1 MFLTGTFSYL
11 TMVLL
16 KWILVLFLVFCF
28 PFMGL
33 TQNHKLV
40 GIVVEAKKNPIFAA
54 NVYLSDLRHVT
65 ITDLDGRFELSIDQI
80 FPEDTLVVS
89 FVGYQKS
96 TIKLSELDFR
106 EFHEFL
112 LLEDIISFE
121 AVEVIGK
128 NPISE
133 SSSISKLERLE
144 IYGIPIAAGD
154 PLKAVT
160 ALASSTDTDET
171 ANPSL
176 RGSSTDRSIVT
187 LNGVPVLNPVRNS
200 QISGIGN
207 FSLFNTE
214 IISEQYIYASNPPLT
229 YGNSTAGL
237 VEIKTPHEV
246 SANQTQFSVG
256 LANLGLFL
264 TRKVKDN
271 SFIQAYSN
279 YQFNDIFTLVNK
291 ESMDKLNSFGNYDAG
306 YNLKIRIN
314 DKLTLNS
321 FTYCISEFYNMES
334 EQFSF
339 VDNSIADNKRVF
351 TINNLILT
359 TNKGILNLNS
369 GYDIS
374 NSNYKYGIIKSSKRN
389 NILYSSIDYKWFLHS
404 NSVLQF
410 GTSYTHSRYSFRDT
424 IPKLYFLLTPESPNF
439 SVDTSL
445 YNNNFESYF
454 FSKWQLSN
462 KMVLSS
468 GIRSNLP
475 IGDQKHYISFQS
487 GLRYDVSINS
497 SFLFSFGK
505 YNNYSIPNYSLYK
518 YRLLNSKHLAL
529 DYSFNTNKMLI
540 NAAVYYKDDSGE
552 NTPQDALEGLV
563 IYDKLEYFGLELSV
577 ERDFYRYFKLYL
589 ANTFLN
595 QTLFYDGE
603 EYTGSKSLKYFIKT
617 SLNYN
622 NPKLFNLSLTYITR
636 PGLYYTNIIGAEY
649 ISEYDMLFPV
659 YGVYNND
666 QYNNYNNLS
675 LSINR
680 YFRLNN
686 SAVIAFAS
694 ISNILNFHNERT
706 SIYNNDFSFSY
717 FDFYQK
723 RTIYFGAIFRF

>member
-1 MFLTGTFSYL
+1 
-11 TMVLL
+11 MVLL

-40 GIVVEAKKNPIFAA
+40 GKVVDAKKSPIFAA

-65 ITDLDGRFELSIDQI
+65 ITGLDGRFKLSIDQI

-96 TIKLSELDFR
+96 TIKLSELDFN
-106 EFHEFL
+106 ESHEFL
-112 LLEDIISFE
+112 LLEDLTSLE
-121 AVEVIGK
+121 SVTVIGR

-133 SSSISKLERLE
+133 SYSISKLERLE

-176 RGSSTDRSIVT
+176 RGSSADRSIVT

-229 YGNSTAGL
+229 YGNSTGGL
-237 VEIKTPHEV
+237 VEIKTSHDV
-246 SANQTQFSVG
+246 SANQTQFSAG

-264 TRKVKDN
+264 TRKITDN

-279 YQFNDIFTLVNK
+279 YQFHDIFTKANK
-291 ESMDKLNSFGNYDAG
+291 ESMGKLNSFGNYDFG

-321 FTYCISEFYNMES
+321 FTYGINEFYNMES

-359 TNKGILNLNS
+359 TTKGILSLNS

-389 NILYSSIDYKWFLHS
+389 NISYNSIDYKWFLHS
-404 NSVLQF
+404 NIVLQF

-424 IPKLYFLLTPESPNF
+424 IPKFYFSLSPVSPSF
-439 SVDTSL
+439 SADTCL
-445 YNNNFESYF
+445 YNNNLESYF

-468 GIRSNLP
+468 GFRSNLP
-475 IGDQKHYISFQS
+475 INDQKHYISFQT
-487 GLRYDVSINS
+487 GLRYDVSIKS

-505 YNNYSIPNYSLYK
+505 YHNYSTPNYSLYK
-518 YRLLNSKHLAL
+518 YRLLNSNHLAL
-529 DYSFNTNKMLI
+529 DYSFKKNGMLV
-540 NAAVYYKDDSGE
+540 NAAIYYKTDRGE
-552 NTPQDALEGLV
+552 STPQDALEGLV
-563 IYDKLEYFGLELSV
+563 LFDKLEHFGLEFSV
-577 ERDFYRYFKLYL
+577 ERDFYKYFKLYL
-589 ANTFLN
+589 ANTFLE

-603 EYTGSKSLKYFIKT
+603 EYTGSKSLKYFIKS
-617 SLNYN
+617 SLSYN
-622 NPKLFNLSLTYITR
+622 NPKLFNLSLSYITR
-636 PGLYYTNIIGAEY
+636 PGLYYTNIIGSEFNP
-649 ISEYDMLFPV
+649 EYDMNLPV
-659 YGVYNND
+659 YGIYNND
-666 QYNNYNNLS
+666 QYNNYNNIS
-675 LSINR
+675 ISINR
-680 YFRLNN
+680 FFRINK

-694 ISNILNFHNERT
+694 ISNILNTHNERMA
-706 SIYNNDFSFSY
+706 IYNNDFSFSN

>member
-1 MFLTGTFSYL
+1 
-11 TMVLL
+11 MVLL
-16 KWILVLFLVFCF
+16 KWIFFFFLVFCF

-40 GIVVEAKKNPIFAA
+40 GKVVDSKKSPIFAA
-54 NVYLSDLRHVT
+54 NVYLSDLRHVA

-80 FPEDTLVVS
+80 FSEDTLVVS
-89 FVGYQKS
+89 FVGYQKI
-96 TIKLSELDFR
+96 TIKLSELDFN
-106 EFHEFL
+106 ESHEFL
-112 LLEDIISFE
+112 LLEDLTSLE
-121 AVEVIGK
+121 SVTVIGR

-133 SSSISKLERLE
+133 SYSISKLERLE

-176 RGSSTDRSIVT
+176 RGSSADRSIVT

-229 YGNSTAGL
+229 YGNSTGGL
-237 VEIKTPHEV
+237 VEIKTTHDVYE
-246 SANQTQFSVG
+246 NHTQFSAG

-264 TRKVKDN
+264 TRKIEDN
-271 SFIQAYSN
+271 SFIQVYSN
-279 YQFNDIFTLVNK
+279 YQFNDLFTMVNK
-291 ESMDKLNSFGNYDAG
+291 GSMDKLNSFGNYDVG
-306 YNLKIRIN
+306 YNLKIRLN
-314 DKLTLNS
+314 DKLTFNS
-321 FTYCISEFYNMES
+321 FTYGINEFYNMES

-359 TNKGILNLNS
+359 SPKGILSLNS
-369 GYDIS
+369 GYDIAS
-374 NSNYKYGIIKSSKRN
+374 SNYKYGIIKSSKRN
-389 NILYSSIDYKWFLHS
+389 NISYTSIDYKWFFHS
-404 NSVLQF
+404 DIVLQF
-410 GTSYTHSRYSFRDT
+410 GTSYTHSRYTFRDT
-424 IPKLYFLLTPESPNF
+424 IPKFYFLLAQDSPYF
-439 SVDTSL
+439 STDTTLS
-445 YNNNFESYF
+445 NNNLESYF
-454 FSKWQLSN
+454 FSKWQINN
-462 KMVLSS
+462 KIVLSS
-468 GIRSNLP
+468 GVRSNLP
-475 IGDQKHYISFQS
+475 INNQKQYLSFQL
-487 GLRYDVSINS
+487 GLRYNIKPNS
-497 SFLFSFGK
+497 SFLLSFGK
-505 YNNYSIPNYSLYK
+505 YHNYSIPNYSLYK
-518 YRLLNSKHLAL
+518 YRLLNSNHLAL
-529 DYSFNTNKMLI
+529 DYSFRTNRMLI
-540 NAAVYYKDDSGE
+540 NTAIYYKNDSGE

-563 IYDKLEYFGLELSV
+563 VYDKLEHFGLELSV

-617 SLNYN
+617 SLSYN

-636 PGLYYTNIIGAEY
+636 PGLYYTNIIGSEY
-649 ISEYDMLFPV
+649 IPEYDMLTPV
-659 YGVYNND
+659 YGIYNNE
-666 QYNNYNNLS
+666 QYNNYNNFS

-686 SAVIAFAS
+686 SAVIAFAT
-694 ISNILNFHNERT
+694 ISNILNAHNERM
-706 SIYNNDFSFSY
+706 SIYNNDFSFSN

-723 RTIYFGAIFRF
+723 RTTYFGAIFRF

>member
-1 MFLTGTFSYL
+1 ME
-11 TMVLL
+11 LL
-16 KWILVLFLVFCF
+16 KWILVFVLVFCF

-40 GIVVEAKKNPIFAA
+40 GKVVDAKKSPIFAA
-54 NVYLSDLRHVT
+54 NVYLFDLRHVT

-96 TIKLSELDFR
+96 TIKLSELDFN
-106 EFHEFL
+106 ESHEFL
-112 LLEDIISFE
+112 LLEDLTSLE
-121 AVEVIGK
+121 SVTVIGR

-133 SSSISKLERLE
+133 SYSISKLERLE

-176 RGSSTDRSIVT
+176 RGSSADRSIVT

-229 YGNSTAGL
+229 YGNSTGGL
-237 VEIKTPHEV
+237 VEIKTSHDIYE
-246 SANQTQFSVG
+246 NQTQFSVG

-264 TRKVKDN
+264 TKKIKDN
-271 SFIQAYSN
+271 SFIQAYGN
-279 YQFNDIFTLVNK
+279 YQFNDLFTMVNK
-291 ESMDKLNSFGNYDAG
+291 ESMGKLNSFGNYDVG

-314 DKLTLNS
+314 DKLSFNS
-321 FTYCISEFYNMES
+321 FTYGINEFYNMAS

-339 VDNSIADNKRVF
+339 VDNSIADNKRGF
-351 TINNLILT
+351 SINNLILT
-359 TNKGILNLNS
+359 TPKGILSLNS
-369 GYDIS
+369 GYDIAS
-374 NSNYKYGIIKSSKRN
+374 SNYKYGIIKSSKRN
-389 NILYSSIDYKWFLHS
+389 NISYTSIDYKWFLHS
-404 NSVLQF
+404 DIVLQF

-424 IPKLYFLLTPESPNF
+424 IPKFYFSLTPDSPYF
-439 SVDTSL
+439 STDTTLS
-445 YNNNFESYF
+445 NNNLESYF
-454 FSKWQLSN
+454 FSKWQINN
-462 KMVLSS
+462 KLVLSS
-468 GIRSNLP
+468 GVRSNLP
-475 IGDQKHYISFQS
+475 LNNQKQYLSFQL
-487 GLRYDVSINS
+487 GLRYDIKPNS
-497 SFLFSFGK
+497 SFLLSFGK
-505 YNNYSIPNYSLYK
+505 YHNYSIPNYSLYK
-518 YRLLNSKHLAL
+518 YRLLSSNHLAL
-529 DYSFNTNKMLI
+529 DYSFKTNRMLI
-540 NAAVYYKDDSGE
+540 NTAIYYKNDSGE

-563 IYDKLEYFGLELSV
+563 IYDKLEHFGLELSV
-577 ERDFYRYFKLYL
+577 ERDLYRYFKLYL

-603 EYTGSKSLKYFIKT
+603 KYTGSKSLKYFIKT
-617 SLNYN
+617 SLSYN

-636 PGLYYTNIIGAEY
+636 PGLYYTSIIGSEY
-649 ISEYDMLFPV
+649 ISEYDMLSPV
-659 YGVYNND
+659 YGIFNND
-666 QYNNYNNLS
+666 QYNNYKNFS

-694 ISNILNFHNERT
+694 ISNILNTHNERMT
-706 SIYNNDFSFSY
+706 IYNNDFSFSN
-717 FDFYQK
+717 FDYYQK

>member
-1 MFLTGTFSYL
+1 
-11 TMVLL
+11 MVLL
-16 KWILVLFLVFCF
+16 KWFFIFFLVFCF

-40 GIVVEAKKNPIFAA
+40 GKVVDAKKSPIFAA

-80 FPEDTLVVS
+80 SPEDTLVVS

-96 TIKLSELDFR
+96 TIKLSELDFN
-106 EFHEFL
+106 ESHEFL
-112 LLEDIISFE
+112 LFEDLTSLES
-121 AVEVIGK
+121 VTVIGR

-133 SSSISKLERLE
+133 SYSISKLERLE

-176 RGSSTDRSIVT
+176 RGSSADRSIVT

-229 YGNSTAGL
+229 YGNSTGGL
-237 VEIKTPHEV
+237 VEIKTSHDVYE
-246 SANQTQFSVG
+246 NQTQFSAG

-264 TRKVKDN
+264 TRKIKDN

-279 YQFNDIFTLVNK
+279 YQFNDLFTMVNK
-291 ESMDKLNSFGNYDAG
+291 ESMGKLNSFGNYDVG

-314 DKLTLNS
+314 DKLSFNS
-321 FTYCISEFYNMES
+321 FSYGINEFYNMES

-359 TNKGILNLNS
+359 TPKGILSLNS
-369 GYDIS
+369 GYDIAS
-374 NSNYKYGIIKSSKRN
+374 SNYKYGIIKSSKKN
-389 NILYSSIDYKWFLHS
+389 NISYTSIDYKWLLHS
-404 NSVLQF
+404 DIVLQF

-424 IPKLYFLLTPESPNF
+424 IPKFYFSLTPDSPYF
-439 SVDTSL
+439 STDTTLS
-445 YNNNFESYF
+445 NNNLESYF
-454 FSKWQLSN
+454 FTKWQINN

-468 GIRSNLP
+468 GVRSNLP
-475 IGDQKHYISFQS
+475 LNNQKHYLSFQL
-487 GLRYDVSINS
+487 GLRYDVKPNS
-497 SFLFSFGK
+497 SFLLSFGK
-505 YNNYSIPNYSLYK
+505 YHNYSIPNYSLYK
-518 YRLLNSKHLAL
+518 YRLLNSNHLAL
-529 DYSFNTNKMLI
+529 DYSFKTNRMLI
-540 NAAVYYKDDSGE
+540 NTAVYYKNDSGE

-563 IYDKLEYFGLELSV
+563 IYDKLEHFGLELSV
-577 ERDFYRYFKLYL
+577 ERDFYSYFKFYL

-595 QTLFYDGE
+595 QTLYYDGE

-617 SLNYN
+617 SLSYN

-636 PGLYYTNIIGAEY
+636 PGLYYTNIIGSEY
-649 ISEYDMLFPV
+649 ISEYDMLTPV
-659 YGVYNND
+659 YGIYNND
-666 QYNNYNNLS
+666 QYNNYNNFS

-694 ISNILNFHNERT
+694 ISNILNAHNERM
-706 SIYNNDFSFSY
+706 SIYNNDFSFSN
-717 FDFYQK
+717 FDYYQK